1 MDGIIEIGEMNFE
14 AEVLGSPVPVLAVF
28 LSPGSRPCK
37 ILEGELNEIAASAAG
52 KIKLVKVNA
61 DNCPV
66 LGLMFKVQ
74 FVPTLLC
81 FIDGKVRFTIV
92 GTATS
97 ETILSRMSMVFPRQG
112 GAAGNVQKI
121 E

>member
-1 MDGIIEIGEMNFE
+1 MDEIIEIGEMNFE
-14 AEVLGSPVPVLAVF
+14 AEVLGSPVPVLAAF
-28 LSPGSRPCK
+28 LAAGSRPCQV
-37 ILEGELNEIAASAAG
+37 LEGELNEIAAAAAG

-61 DNCPV
+61 DSCPV

-81 FIDGKVRFTIV
+81 FIEGKLRFTIV

-97 ETILSRMSMVFPRQG
+97 EAILSRMSMVFPRQG
-112 GAAGNVQKI
+112 GAARNAQ
-121 E
+121 